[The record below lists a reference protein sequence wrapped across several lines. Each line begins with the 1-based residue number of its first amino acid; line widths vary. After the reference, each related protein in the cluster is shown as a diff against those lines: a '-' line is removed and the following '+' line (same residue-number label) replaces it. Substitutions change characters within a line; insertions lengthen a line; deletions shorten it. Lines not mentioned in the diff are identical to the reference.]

1 MKINDGFML
10 RNVAGKNIVVA
21 VGEAAMDFDGMISLN
36 ETGAFLWKILEDGA
50 DYDTLLNKLL
60 DEYDID
66 EETAKKDIDAFIKRA
81 LDEGFLS
88 E

>member
-10 RNVAGKNIVVA
+10 RNVAGKYIVVA
-21 VGEAAMDFDGMISLN
+21 VGETSMDFDGLISLN

-50 DYDTLLNKLL
+50 DYDTLLSKLL

-66 EETAKKDIDAFIKRA
+66 EVTAKRDIDAFIKCA
-81 LDEGFLS
+81 EEQGFLA
-88 E
+88 

>member
-21 VGEAAMDFDGMISLN
+21 VGEASMDFDGLISLN

-50 DYDTLLNKLL
+50 DYDTLLSKFL

-66 EETAKKDIDAFIKRA
+66 EETAKRDLDAFIKRA

>member
-21 VGEAAMDFDGMISLN
+21 VGEASMDFDGLISLN

-50 DYDTLLNKLL
+50 DYETLLNKLL

-66 EETAKKDIDAFIKRA
+66 EATAKRDIDAFIKIA
-81 LDEGFLS
+81 SDEGFLS

>member
-21 VGEAAMDFDGMISLN
+21 VGEASMDFDGLISLN

-50 DYDTLLNKLL
+50 DYETLLNKLL

-66 EETAKKDIDAFIKRA
+66 EATAKRDIDAFIKRA
-81 LDEGFLS
+81 SDEGFLS